1 MATPTYS
8 GKAQQPTSVS
18 SWFGSWLGGTPTYVG
33 AGQPVTKASMFGA
46 AAPAYKTAP
55 VASASTDASVSQDQ
69 RTCLPTQFAIV
80 IPREQSREGCE
91 TDQ

>member
-18 SWFGSWLGGTPTYVG
+18 SWLGSWLGGTPTYVG

-46 AAPAYKTAP
+46 AAPAYKAAP
-55 VASASTDASVSQDQ
+55 VAPVATVATNAPSTVDPRD
-69 RTCLPTQFAIV
+69 LPPFAIL
-80 IPREQSREGCE
+80 IERSQS
-91 TDQ
+91 

>member
-8 GKAQQPTSVS
+8 GKAQPPTSIS

-55 VASASTDASVSQDQ
+55 VANASTDASVLLDQ
-69 RTCLPTQFAIV
+69 RTCLPAQFAIV
-80 IPREQSREGCE
+80 IPREPSREVCE